1 MSIPLDAGQ
10 MVSLDDTKLWH
21 NASDIETVDKTKN
34 GYMDA
39 IIVTAK
45 IDKKDSVW
53 I

>member
-1 MSIPLDAGQ
+1 MTAKFLEH
-10 MVSLDDTKLWH
+10 K
-21 NASDIETVDKTKN
+21 TVDKTKN

-39 IIVTAK
+39 FIVTAK